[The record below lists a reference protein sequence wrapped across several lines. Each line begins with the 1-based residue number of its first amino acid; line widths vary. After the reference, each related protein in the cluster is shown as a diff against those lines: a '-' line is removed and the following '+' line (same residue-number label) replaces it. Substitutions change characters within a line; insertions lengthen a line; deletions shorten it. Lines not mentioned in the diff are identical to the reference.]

1 MAESDKTM
9 ARELFELLRNVLF
22 KSMSAGVLEKMDD
35 YGLTLIQRNVLLY
48 VGRNGGC
55 HPRDID
61 KMFCLMS
68 TATARILNTLTK
80 KRLVTREEFQQDS
93 RMTLVK
99 ITPKCKD
106 LIGQLDKKPIERL
119 ERMVSEM
126 SAQEKKTFKEGFQI
140 YFEGLKRIT
149 QGQS

>member
-1 MAESDKTM
+1 
-9 ARELFELLRNVLF
+9 
-22 KSMSAGVLEKMDD
+22 
-35 YGLTLIQRNVLLY
+35 
-48 VGRNGGC
+48 
-55 HPRDID
+55 
-61 KMFCLMS
+61 
-68 TATARILNTLTK
+68 
-80 KRLVTREEFQQDS
+80 
-93 RMTLVK
+93 
-99 ITPKCKD
+99 